1 MIIKPDAVQTGKAE
15 EIMGEVSIE
24 TVDPMMG
31 KEIDYV
37 TQWLFI

>member
-15 EIMGEVSIE
+15 EIMGEVNIE

-31 KEIDYV
+31 K
-37 TQWLFI
+37 